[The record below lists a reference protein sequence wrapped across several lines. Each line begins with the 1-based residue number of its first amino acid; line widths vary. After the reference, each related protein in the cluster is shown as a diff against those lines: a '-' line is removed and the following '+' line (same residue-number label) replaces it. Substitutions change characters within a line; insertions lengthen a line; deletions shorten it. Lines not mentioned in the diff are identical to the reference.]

1 MERGNE
7 FRFISFL
14 SFHSSKSR
22 SHGNVINFTTDMAE
36 EEHVRKFGSMQ
47 RNALI
52 RRQIT
57 AIPSS
62 AEADSLVFA

>member
-1 MERGNE
+1 M
-7 FRFISFL
+7 
-14 SFHSSKSR
+14 
-22 SHGNVINFTTDMAE
+22 TE
-36 EEHVRKFGSMQ
+36 EEHVQKFGGMQ